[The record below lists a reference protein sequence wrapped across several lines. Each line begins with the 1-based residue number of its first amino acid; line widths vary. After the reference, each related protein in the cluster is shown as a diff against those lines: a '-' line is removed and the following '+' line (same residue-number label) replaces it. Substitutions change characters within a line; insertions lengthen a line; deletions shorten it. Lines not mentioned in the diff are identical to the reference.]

1 MSKINIRKRGNYYE
15 YRVEIA
21 PVDGKRQW
29 LSKSGY
35 RTKPEAQEAGV
46 QAYNEYLNAGIP
58 FKSFDLS
65 YSDYLDYWLE
75 NYCKNN
81 LRYNTIQTYTLL
93 INKYIKPKIG
103 KFKLSTITSV
113 SLNSYINDVV
123 NEFNHSKSY
132 YKNIFLSANLFICK
146 CA

>member
-46 QAYNEYLNAGIP
+46 QAYNE
-58 FKSFDLS
+58 LS
-65 YSDYLDYWLE
+65 
-75 NYCKNN
+75 
-81 LRYNTIQTYTLL
+81 L
-93 INKYIKPKIG
+93 IHI
-103 KFKLSTITSV
+103 
-113 SLNSYINDVV
+113 
-123 NEFNHSKSY
+123 
-132 YKNIFLSANLFICK
+132 
-146 CA
+146 

>member
-29 LSKSGY
+29 LSKSGF
-35 RTKPEAQEAGV
+35 RTKPEAGEAGV

-58 FKSFDLS
+58 FKTCNLS
-65 YSDYLDYWLE
+65 YSDYLDYWLD

-81 LRYNTIQTYTLL
+81 LRYNTIQTYKLL
-93 INKYIKPKIG
+93 INKYIKP
-103 KFKLSTITSV
+103 FDT
-113 SLNSYINDVV
+113 
-123 NEFNHSKSY
+123 
-132 YKNIFLSANLFICK
+132 FLTAIIVYNLFYIDLIK
-146 CA
+146 NTHKFNQ